1 MPRKMKSMRRRKH
14 MKRATHKRHTKR
26 NNRKTG
32 RKTYRRQ
39 RGGVAPVGVAYAD
52 MAQWQSKM
60 SLGQGDDF
68 ATYHKA
74 QHGGVAPYPGMVTG
88 SMLPAN
94 MLDSARTSGTM
105 DALRF
110 AQQFRD
116 PPYGNEIPTPSKV
129 GGKRRGRKG
138 RKSNKKRR
146 GGKAPT
152 KVGASKPAI
161 AGGALDGAPVTM
173 DPMLLSKAGYAAA
186 GLNPEYRGAAA
197 EYSVAKM
204 RDSM

>member
-1 MPRKMKSMRRRKH
+1 MARKMKSRRHSRHSRKH
-14 MKRATHKRHTKR
+14 MKKLTHKRRNRR
-26 NNRKTG
+26 NNRRTN
-32 RKTYRRQ
+32 RRQ

-60 SLGQGDDF
+60 SLGQGGDF

-88 SMLPAN
+88 SMLPAD

-116 PPYGNEIPTPSKV
+116 PPYAQAIPTPSKV
-129 GGKRRGRKG
+129 GGKRKSRKSKKSHKG
-138 RKSNKKRR
+138 RKHR
-146 GGKAPT
+146 
-152 KVGASKPAI
+152 
-161 AGGALDGAPVTM
+161 GGALDGAPVTM
-173 DPMLLSKAGYAAA
+173 NPMLLPNQAAYGAA
-186 GLNPEYRGAAA
+186 GLNPEYRGAAT
-197 EYSVAKM
+197 EYAVAKI
-204 RDSM
+204 RDGM

>member
-1 MPRKMKSMRRRKH
+1 MARKMKSRRHSRKH
-14 MKRATHKRHTKR
+14 MKKLTHKRRNRR
-26 NNRKTG
+26 NNRRTN
-32 RKTYRRQ
+32 RRQ
-39 RGGVAPVGVAYAD
+39 KGGVAPLSTAYAD
-52 MAQWQSKM
+52 MATWQSKM

-88 SMLPAN
+88 SMLPAD

-116 PPYGNEIPTPSKV
+116 PPYAQAIPTPSKV
-129 GGKRRGRKG
+129 GGKRKSKKTRKG
-138 RKSNKKRR
+138 RKHR
-146 GGKAPT
+146 
-152 KVGASKPAI
+152 
-161 AGGALDGAPVTM
+161 GGALEGAPVTM
-173 DPMLLSKAGYAAA
+173 NPMLLPNQAAYGAA
-186 GLNPEYRGAAA
+186 GLNPEYRGAAT